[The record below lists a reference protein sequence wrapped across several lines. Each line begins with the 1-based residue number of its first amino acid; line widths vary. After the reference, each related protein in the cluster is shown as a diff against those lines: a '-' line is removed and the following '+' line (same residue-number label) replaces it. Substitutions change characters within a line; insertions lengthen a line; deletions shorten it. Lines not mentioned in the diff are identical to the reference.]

1 MKLFLLQQP
10 EILLKVLQFSLRTF
24 SWMIPG
30 VLIVAMLMEMG
41 FLKKLL
47 TPVGRFFARFAN
59 LPPEI
64 ASAFLASF
72 GSSYAGGSMLV
83 NFKNRGLLND
93 RQVMLSSITFSIP
106 FHIRE
111 LFSYYIPI
119 SFSILGLT
127 LGGIYI
133 AVHTVS
139 IIVKL
144 LFVIVVGRLTLT
156 KKDKKEINNQ
166 NEEKETAAKTF
177 FMALQK
183 SAQSCLKT
191 IRRMAVSIPLA
202 ALIIYELTALG
213 VFQLMPV
220 QAESLGLPSCSTAC
234 LLAYMANSLMGLTAI
249 ATCFQEAQ
257 LTLVEAVKTMLW
269 SSILAAPVF
278 LIRFSGT
285 YYFGVYGP
293 KLGLKIA
300 LISSGLNIF
309 VYAAGLVA
317 VSIL

>member
-1 MKLFLLQQP
+1 MESFLLQQP
-10 EILLKVLQFSLRTF
+10 EILLEVLRFSLRAF
-24 SWMIPG
+24 LWIIPG
-30 VLIVAMLMEMG
+30 ILVVNMLIEIGLLQKLVA
-41 FLKKLL
+41 
-47 TPVGRFFARFAN
+47 PVGWFFRRFAN

-93 RQVMLSSITFSIP
+93 RQVLLSSITFSIP

-127 LGGIYI
+127 LGGMYI
-133 AVHTVS
+133 AVHTIT
-139 IIVKL
+139 IIVKFF
-144 LFVIVVGRLTLT
+144 FVIAAGRLTLPA
-156 KKDKKEINNQ
+156 KDNNESYRQ
-166 NEEKETAAKTF
+166 AEAEKPFPKDWVSVF
-177 FMALQK
+177 RK
-183 SAQSCLKT
+183 STRECFRTVK
-191 IRRMAVSIPLA
+191 RMAVSIPLA
-202 ALIIYELTALG
+202 ALIIYELSALG
-213 VFQLMPV
+213 VFQLLPV

-234 LLAYMANSLMGLTAI
+234 LITYMANSLMGLTAI
-249 ATCFQEAQ
+249 AACFQGAE
-257 LTLVEAVKTMLW
+257 LTLIEAIKTMLW
-269 SSILAAPVF
+269 ASILAAPVF

-293 KLGLKIA
+293 KLGLKIG

-309 VYAAGLVA
+309 VYAVCLAA
-317 VSIL
+317 VSLF